1 MLAATQRDELMQ
13 PPSVFGIPLAIVDCS
28 VQVTST
34 RRFDNRVSPPTL
46 AASTIARVHQH
57 LSGGDSAER
66 VSACPTFRT
75 LADFTDLVGLDGRQR
90 ADGRAEQAT
99 TAIVRFLGLNYDSW

>member
-28 VQVTST
+28 VQALNT

-46 AASTIARVHQH
+46 AASIIPRVHQD
-57 LSGGDSAER
+57 LFGGDSVER
-66 VSACPTFRT
+66 VSACQTFRT
-75 LADFTDLVGLDGRQR
+75 LADFTDLVRLDGRQR
-90 ADGRAEQAT
+90 VDGRAEQAT
-99 TAIVRFLGLNYDSW
+99 TEIVQFLGLNYDSW